1 MKRSATILTLFLLAA
16 PAQAHFIWLA
26 PHDGK
31 QVRMVFSE
39 DTEPDPAVPI
49 AKIAQTQVHVR
60 SGVKPVA
67 AEKTAAADHYLIA
80 VPGGPAEVGAVCE
93 YGVLAKSGDPFL
105 LCYYAKTLIGAA
117 QARGMNHPLE
127 IYPVAGGAFEV
138 RWQGKPL
145 AGAEVVIDATGQDTK
160 KTKSDGEGRVSAGP
174 VKSGMVLLRAKHIE
188 AKAGDRGGKE
198 FKEIRHYATLTV
210 TQANTASEDPAA
222 TKLLAEAR
230 AARAVW
236 EKFPGFSADL
246 VVNRNGQLVKTNV
259 AVDAKGKV
267 QLRMEDG
274 DLKDWTRRQV
284 ASLVAHRLPGATELS
299 TPCAFADPVMDHPQ
313 GRTIR
318 VLNDELH
325 SSYRIRDKQ
334 ILEVN
339 RAMGETRFTITV
351 LENLWTKEKQYLP
364 VAYVVNTWDAKSN
377 QLRSS
382 AAHHDT
388 WTRVGAYDL
397 PLTIGIVTATSG
409 QLESRS
415 LTFANHR
422 LGGSEGQ

>member
-1 MKRSATILTLFLLAA
+1 M
-16 PAQAHFIWLA
+16 
-26 PHDGK
+26 
-31 QVRMVFSE
+31 E
-39 DTEPDPAVPI
+39 E
-49 AKIAQTQVHVR
+49 
-60 SGVKPVA
+60 
-67 AEKTAAADHYLIA
+67 
-80 VPGGPAEVGAVCE
+80 
-93 YGVLAKSGDPFL
+93 
-105 LCYYAKTLIGAA
+105 
-117 QARGMNHPLE
+117 
-127 IYPVAGGAFEV
+127 
-138 RWQGKPL
+138 
-145 AGAEVVIDATGQDTK
+145 
-160 KTKSDGEGRVSAGP
+160 GE
-174 VKSGMVLLRAKHIE
+174 
-188 AKAGDRGGKE
+188 
-198 FKEIRHYATLTV
+198 
-210 TQANTASEDPAA
+210 
-222 TKLLAEAR
+222 
-230 AARAVW
+230 
-236 EKFPGFSADL
+236 
-246 VVNRNGQLVKTNV
+246 
-259 AVDAKGKV
+259 
-267 QLRMEDG
+267 
-274 DLKDWTRRQV
+274 LKDWARRQV
-284 ASLVAHRLPGATELS
+284 SSLVAHRLPGATELS
-299 TPCAFADPVMDHPQ
+299 TPCAFADQVQDHPQ

-422 LGGSEGQ
+422 LGD